1 MPAKSVR
8 SPAYTKAIT
17 KLLFSASKEKEL
29 DTNTM
34 LLKSLRFTFLAA
46 LSAHVAGGMWFFLS
60 CHNTVDMH
68 TPTAS
73 LLHEDD
79 HHEACMPDT
88 WGNHEGS

>member
-1 MPAKSVR
+1 
-8 SPAYTKAIT
+8 
-17 KLLFSASKEKEL
+17 
-29 DTNTM
+29 M
-34 LLKSLRFTFLAA
+34 LLKSLRFVFLAA
-46 LSAHVAGGMWFFLS
+46 LSVHAAGGIWFFLS

-88 WGNHEGS
+88 WGNHEGITLLSPKANLSTSIHHVVYINHTY